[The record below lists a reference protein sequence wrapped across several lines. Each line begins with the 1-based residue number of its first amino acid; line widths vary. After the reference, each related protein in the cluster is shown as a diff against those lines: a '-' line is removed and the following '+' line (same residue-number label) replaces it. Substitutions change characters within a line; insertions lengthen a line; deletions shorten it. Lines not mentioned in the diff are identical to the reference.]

1 MNLCGSTLRDPIRER
16 EGVPSQDT
24 RRGLLRK
31 GGGLAATAAVGG
43 TSGCLTLA
51 TQLQSDS
58 IKVGS
63 KRFTEQEILGY
74 LAYEALSANTD
85 LTVGDQIGLG
95 GTTTNFQAIDS
106 GEIQLYWEY
115 TGTAWQTLP
124 PKHDSVVAD
133 PEKLYEKVKQE
144 FRKEHNL
151 TFLERAPL
159 DNTYVLMAN
168 PEWAEKTDVTTLS
181 EFASFLSESDESITV
196 ALNAEFQSRA
206 DGWPGLIDHYGFG
219 DSKQQLQIENIG
231 SGLLYQVV
239 GNNEADI
246 GVGFNTDP
254 RIIQFDLQVLED
266 DKKFFPSYNAA
277 PMVRV
282 PTLEDNPSIQEPL
295 NATSEGLTTDQIRKL
310 NKRVALD
317 KVNPQTVAKEYLQK
331 TGVL

>member
-1 MNLCGSTLRDPIRER
+1 M
-16 EGVPSQDT
+16 PSQST

-51 TQLQSDS
+51 TQLSSDS
-58 IKVGS
+58 IKIGS

-85 LTVGDQIGLG
+85 LNIGDQVGLG
-95 GTTTNFQAIDS
+95 GTTTNFRAVDS

-124 PKHDSVVAD
+124 PKHDSVITD
-133 PEKLYEKVKQE
+133 PEKLYEKVKRE
-144 FRKEHNL
+144 FEKVHDL
-151 TFLERAPL
+151 TFLDRTSL
-159 DNTYVLMAN
+159 NNTYVLMAN
-168 PEWAEKTDVTTLS
+168 PAWAEKTGVTTLS
-181 EFASFLSESDESITV
+181 GLASYLEESDETVTV

-206 DGWPGLIDHYGFG
+206 DGWPGLIEHYGFG
-219 DSKQQLQIENIG
+219 NDKQQIDVKNIG

-239 GNNEADI
+239 GDGEADI

-254 RIIQFDLQVLED
+254 RIIQFDLQVLKD
-266 DKKFFPSYNAA
+266 DEKFFPVYNAA
-277 PMVRV
+277 PMVRM
-282 PTLEDNPSIQEPL
+282 PTLEDNPSIREPL
-295 NATSEGLTTDQIRKL
+295 NAVSETLTTDQMRKL

-317 KVNPQTVAKEYLQK
+317 KVNPQTVAKEYLDEV
-331 TGVL
+331 GVR

>member
-1 MNLCGSTLRDPIRER
+1 M
-16 EGVPSQDT
+16 PSQST

-51 TQLQSDS
+51 TQLSSDS

-85 LTVGDQIGLG
+85 LNVGDQVGLG
-95 GTTTNFQAIDS
+95 GTTTNFRAVDS

-124 PKHDSVVAD
+124 PKHDSVITD
-133 PEKLYEKVKQE
+133 PEKLYRKVKQE
-144 FRKEHNL
+144 FQEAHDL
-151 TFLERAPL
+151 TFLDRAPL
-159 DNTYVLMAN
+159 NNTYVLMGN
-168 PEWAEKTDVTTLS
+168 PNWAEQTGVKTLS
-181 EFASFLSESDESITV
+181 GLASYLEESDEQVTV

-206 DGWPGLIDHYGFG
+206 DGWPGLVEHYGF
-219 DSKQQLQIENIG
+219 DTEQVQVKNIG

-239 GNNEADI
+239 GDGEADI

-254 RIIQFDLQVLED
+254 RIIQFGLQVLED
-266 DKKFFPSYNAA
+266 DEKFFPVYNAA
-277 PMVRV
+277 PMVRTSV
-282 PTLEDNPSIQEPL
+282 VEENPSIRKPL
-295 NATSEGLTTDQIRKL
+295 NETSKGLTTDQMRKL

-317 KVNPQTVAKEYLQK
+317 KANPQTVAKEYLRSA
-331 TGVL
+331 GVV

>member
-1 MNLCGSTLRDPIRER
+1 M
-16 EGVPSQDT
+16 PSQDT

-51 TQLQSDS
+51 TQLRSDS

-85 LTVGDQIGLG
+85 LTVGDQVGLG
-95 GTTTNFQAIDS
+95 GTTTNFRAVDS

-124 PKHDSVVAD
+124 PKHDEVITD
-133 PEKLYEKVKQE
+133 PAKLYERVKQE
-144 FRKEHNL
+144 FEKRHEL
-151 TFLERAPL
+151 TFLRRAPL
-159 DNTYVLMAN
+159 NNTYVLMAN
-168 PEWAEKTDVTTLS
+168 PEWANETGVKSLSGLATHLKETDETVT
-181 EFASFLSESDESITV
+181 I
-196 ALNAEFQSRA
+196 ALNAEFQSRS
-206 DGWPGLIDHYGFG
+206 DGWPGLIEHYGF
-219 DSKQQLQIENIG
+219 DDHTQKIQVKNIG

-239 GNNEADI
+239 GGGEADI

-254 RIIQFDLQVLED
+254 RIIQFDLQVLKD
-266 DKKFFPSYNAA
+266 DKKFFPVYNAA
-277 PMVRV
+277 PMVRM
-282 PTLEDNPSIQEPL
+282 PTLEANPSIREPL
-295 NATSEGLTTDQIRKL
+295 NAISKGLTTDQMRKL

-317 KVNPQTVAKEYLQK
+317 KVNPQTVAKEYLQRA
-331 TGVL
+331 GVL